1 MAPVFWGNKPERFIA
16 SHNMAEFWTTFAHSG
31 KPTAK
36 KAPDWPAY
44 NLSDRPTMR
53 TDTKCEVI
61 HNRFKE
67 EIDMWSSIGMV

>member
-53 TDTKCEVI
+53 IDTKCEVV

-67 EIDMWSSIGMV
+67 EIEMWRSIGMV